1 MRGTVST
8 AAYEGDRVV
17 YEVTL
22 GGPSGLVL
30 RAIENDPKEAFR
42 CGDAVCLGWASD
54 DAVLLGHRAQH

>member
-1 MRGTVST
+1 
-8 AAYEGDRVV
+8 
-17 YEVTL
+17 
-22 GGPSGLVL
+22 VL